1 MARWP
6 GSVHGAAEVLEPA
19 AFLTS
24 PVRMTNT
31 TGSKPFGAFPPTA
44 FQSMLIA
51 MGHGMP
57 ANWAGRRGASL
68 IRSVL
73 KRWSDAPIDAV
84 RLGSRMRLY
93 ANGNASEKRLMTSPQ
108 FFDPGELAVLERAL
122 KPDFV
127 FVDIGSNAGA
137 YTLFVASRVGARGR
151 IVAVDPH
158 PVARQRLQC
167 NLDLNGIGWVT
178 IAPVALSDTTGTLS
192 LFINDR
198 NIGSSSLSA
207 DVEAGSPQR
216 AIEVP
221 TRTLL
226 SLVEE
231 EGLSRIDAIKID
243 VEGVEDRILAPF
255 FGSAPSALWPDLLLM
270 EDNKSAWNSDLLAL
284 LRQSGYAIVL
294 ETGGN
299 IVMRR

>member
-1 MARWP
+1 
-6 GSVHGAAEVLEPA
+6 
-19 AFLTS
+19 
-24 PVRMTNT
+24 
-31 TGSKPFGAFPPTA
+31 
-44 FQSMLIA
+44 MLIA

-73 KRWSDAPIDAV
+73 KRWSDAPIDAI

-108 FFDPGELAVLERAL
+108 FFDPAELAILEGAL
-122 KPDFV
+122 RPDFV

-137 YTLFVASRVGARGR
+137 YTLFVAQRAGPGSR
-151 IVAVDPH
+151 IVAVEPH

-167 NLDLNGIGWVT
+167 NLDLNGIRHVT
-178 IAPVALSDTTGTLS
+178 IAPVALSDTSGTLS

-198 NIGSSSLSA
+198 NIGSSSLNA
-207 DVEAGSPQR
+207 NVEPHIAKRS
-216 AIEVP
+216 IEVP

-231 EGLSRIDAIKID
+231 EQLTRIDAIKID
-243 VEGVEDRILAPF
+243 VEGVEDRILLPF
-255 FGSAPSALWPDLLLM
+255 FASAPPPLWPTLILM
-270 EDNKSAWNSDLLAL
+270 EDNRTAWAGDLPGVLQ
-284 LRQSGYAIVL
+284 RSGYVTVL
-294 ETGGN
+294 ATDGN
-299 IVMRR
+299 MVLRRQDPSSRNGAAA

>member
-1 MARWP
+1 
-6 GSVHGAAEVLEPA
+6 
-19 AFLTS
+19 
-24 PVRMTNT
+24 MTDT
-31 TGSKPFGAFPPTA
+31 TASKPFGAFPPSA
-44 FQSMLIA
+44 FQSFLMA
-51 MGHGMP
+51 MGHRMP

-68 IRSVL
+68 VRSVL
-73 KRWSDAPIDAV
+73 KRWSDQPIDAV

-108 FFDPGELAVLERAL
+108 FFDPAELTILEKEL

-127 FVDIGSNAGA
+127 FVDIGANAGA
-137 YTLFVASRVGARGR
+137 YTLFVASRVGSGGR

-178 IAPVALSDTTGTLS
+178 IAPVALSDTSGTLS

-198 NIGSSSLSA
+198 NIGSSSLNA
-207 DVEAGSPQR
+207 GMEAGSPKR

-226 SLVEE
+226 SLLQA
-231 EGLSRIDAIKID
+231 EGFTRIDAVKVD

-255 FGSAPSALWPDLLLM
+255 FRAAPSALWPRLLLM
-270 EDNKSAWNSDLLAL
+270 EDNRRAWQTDLLAL

-299 IVMRR
+299 IVMRRQGKDRPYTNGAA

>member
-1 MARWP
+1 MAER
-6 GSVHGAAEVLEPA
+6 
-19 AFLTS
+19 
-24 PVRMTNT
+24 
-31 TGSKPFGAFPPTA
+31 TGSQPFGAFPPSA
-44 FQSMLIA
+44 FQSMLMA
-51 MGHGMP
+51 MGHRMP

-73 KRWSDAPIDAV
+73 KRWSDQPIDAV

-137 YTLFVASRVGARGR
+137 YTLFVASRVGAGGR

-167 NLDLNGIGWVT
+167 NLDLNGIGWVR
-178 IAPVALSDTTGTLS
+178 IAPVALSDSSGTLN

-198 NIGSSSLSA
+198 NIGSSSLNA
-207 DVEAGSPQR
+207 ETEVGSRKR

-226 SLVEE
+226 SLVQEE
-231 EGLSRIDAIKID
+231 RLTRIDAIKID
-243 VEGVEDRILAPF
+243 VEGVEDRILGPF
-255 FGSAPSALWPDLLLM
+255 FTTAPSALWPPLLLL
-270 EDNKSAWNSDLLAL
+270 EDNRGAWKSDLLAL

-299 IVMRR
+299 IVMRRRDRPDANGAA

>member
-1 MARWP
+1 
-6 GSVHGAAEVLEPA
+6 
-19 AFLTS
+19 
-24 PVRMTNT
+24 MTDAI
-31 TGSKPFGAFPPTA
+31 GSKPFGAYPPTA
-44 FQSMLIA
+44 FQSFLMA
-51 MGHGMP
+51 VGHRMP
-57 ANWAGRRGASL
+57 PNWAGRRGASL

-73 KRWSDAPIDAV
+73 KRWSDRPIDAV

-93 ANGNASEKRLMTSPQ
+93 ADGNASEKRLMTSPQ
-108 FFDPGELAVLERAL
+108 FFDAAELAVLEKAL
-122 KPDFV
+122 TPDFV
-127 FVDIGSNAGA
+127 FVDIGANAGA
-137 YTLFVASRVGARGR
+137 YTLFVASRVGSGGR
-151 IVAVDPH
+151 ILAVDPH

-178 IAPVALSDTTGTLS
+178 IAPVALSDTSGTLH

-198 NIGSSSLSA
+198 NIGSSSLDA
-207 DVEAGSPQR
+207 DTMTGHRRR

-243 VEGVEDRILAPF
+243 VEGVEDRILTPF
-255 FGSAPSALWPDLLLM
+255 FATASPALWPRLLLM
-270 EDNKSAWNSDLLAL
+270 EDSRGAWKSDLLAL
-284 LRQSGYAIVL
+284 LHQSGYAIVL

-299 IVMRR
+299 IVLRRESQDRPASNGAA